1 MGAGALIFVQ
11 VTSHMLS
18 STPPRAT
25 FALGLLALLMAA
37 LLAGCKDFPGADGR
51 YASGFPTAGPGRW
64 AP

>member
-1 MGAGALIFVQ
+1 
-11 VTSHMLS
+11 MLS